1 MRDLL
6 FYITFACI
14 LSVGAIQIY
23 YSYRI
28 SKIKI
33 NAIKALADVE
43 KGAFKEDGLSIKEKA
58 DIELYKSL
66 KMAYSIIFA
75 TIGLCADYYKT
86 FRP

>member
-1 MRDLL
+1 M
-6 FYITFACI
+6 
-14 LSVGAIQIY
+14 
-23 YSYRI
+23 
-28 SKIKI
+28 
-33 NAIKALADVE
+33 KALADVE